1 MTSQEDSSKLS
12 DEQLVEGIL
21 MGQGDLRR
29 ELYNRYSNLIF
40 GRCFSLTKDH
50 AASEDL
56 VHDVFIKIFL
66 KLNTFKGKSRFSLW
80 VHSITYNHCINYLK
94 KKARRS
100 EQSFEEV
107 NLNEIESAAGQ
118 DEDKLLLEIQ
128 LQQLERVFQNLKA
141 TYKSVLLL
149 YYKDQLSIKEIA
161 DVLKIGESAV
171 KMRLKRG
178 RDQLSVEYKKM
189 THGSR

>member
-1 MTSQEDSSKLS
+1 MLSAKDTSELS

-21 MGQGDLRR
+21 QGEAHLRQI
-29 ELYNRYSNLIF
+29 LYKRYSNLIF

-50 AASEDL
+50 SVSQDL
-56 VHDVFIKIFL
+56 AHDVFIKIFL
-66 KLNTFKGKSRFSLW
+66 KLGTFKGNSKFSLW

-100 EQSFEEV
+100 EQSFEETDLEELEQV
-107 NLNEIESAAGQ
+107 GDDQEE
-118 DEDKLLLEIQ
+118 KLLLEMQ
-128 LQQLERVFQNLKA
+128 LQQLERVFQELKP

-149 YYKDQLSIKEIA
+149 YYKDQLSIKEISA
-161 DVLKIGESAV
+161 VLMMGESAV

-178 RDQLSVEYKKM
+178 RDQLSEEYKKLH
-189 THGSR
+189 HG